1 MQIKIKN
8 KDLEILHT
16 GIYSLNIPTMKANR
30 GRVKFLKK
38 LEEKY
43 SDFIEFKK
51 TIFDEHLVKEN
62 GEFVVDNNEYVIKDG
77 KKEQFNNDITELLNE
92 EVVITGGEY
101 SNRFTDFFVALQN
114 YEGNIEVQYISV
126 IDDILDQF
134 EKQQEDK

>member
-16 GIYSLNIPTMKANR
+16 GIYSLTIPTMKANR

-43 SDFIEFKK
+43 SDFTEFKK
-51 TIFDEHLVKEN
+51 TVFDEYLVKED
-62 GEFVVDNNEYVIKDG
+62 GEFVVVNNEYVIKDG
-77 KKEQFNNDITELLNE
+77 KEKQFNDDTTELLNE
-92 EVVITGGEY
+92 EVIITGGEY
-101 SNRFTDFFVALQN
+101 SNRFTDFFIALQN
-114 YEGNIEVQYISV
+114 YEGNIEVQYIAI